1 MKILTICHGGNVR
14 SRAMA
19 YILMERHK
27 HDALS
32 AGAGY
37 QKSTIE
43 WLCDNWAERIVL
55 MQPQFMN
62 VIPQKHRHKVHVC
75 DVGEDNY
82 GSPWNF
88 ILIERCATFATNW
101 ATRGWK

>member
-32 AGAGY
+32 AGY

-43 WLCDNWAERIVL
+43 WLCDTWAERIVI
-55 MQPQFMN
+55 MQPHFMN
-62 VIPQKHRHKVHVC
+62 VIPQKHRHKVQVC
-75 DVGEDNY
+75 DVGEDTY

-88 ILIERCATFATNW
+88 ILIERCTTFATNW
-101 ATRGWK
+101 AVRGWK